1 MWLKILFQL
10 RELLPHL
17 TRLAPLME
25 HYLSQR
31 RELAHAS
38 AIDPTIFENLSG
50 DIDEVAKAHAALYRV
65 IQDQTET
72 IGQVESEVR
81 ILRTLV
87 DSSQKRIIDLEERVS
102 SLGTWLKTAAVLSLI
117 LLITLVVLALRH

>member
-1 MWLKILFQL
+1 MWLKVLIQL

-25 HYLSQR
+25 HFLSQR
-31 RELAHAS
+31 REQAHAS
-38 AIDPTIFENLSG
+38 AIDPAIFDDLSG
-50 DIDEVAKAHAALYRV
+50 DISEVAKAHAALYRAM
-65 IQDQTET
+65 QDQTET

-102 SLGTWLKTAAVLSLI
+102 SLGTWLKTTAILSLI

>member
-1 MWLKILFQL
+1 MWLKILLQL

-25 HYLSQR
+25 HFLSQR
-31 RELAHAS
+31 REQAHAS
-38 AIDPTIFENLSG
+38 AIDPAIFDDLSG
-50 DIDEVAKAHAALYRV
+50 DISEVAKAHAALYRAM
-65 IQDQTET
+65 QDQTET

-102 SLGTWLKTAAVLSLI
+102 SLGTWLKTTAILSLI